1 MTLNEARDKVVA
13 ACKTRR
19 SVVVQASAWFWDHCP
34 DNHPKVRETQF
45 VIKILPIP
53 SRTFEGPNLEAL
65 VEQAV
70 TYVSQPSIDAPAEC
84 EPEKVGRSIAFSKY
98 LRGAA
103 HEW

>member
-19 SVVVQASAWFWDHCP
+19 SVKVQAEAWYWSHYDGVPRARRAEFTITIFPVPLRVFHGP
-34 DNHPKVRETQF
+34 D
-45 VIKILPIP
+45 L
-53 SRTFEGPNLEAL
+53 GAL
-65 VEQAV
+65 VAQAV
-70 TYVSQPSIDAPAEC
+70 AFVSQPSMDAPAEC
-84 EPEKVGRSIAFSKY
+84 KAEKVGRSIAFSKR